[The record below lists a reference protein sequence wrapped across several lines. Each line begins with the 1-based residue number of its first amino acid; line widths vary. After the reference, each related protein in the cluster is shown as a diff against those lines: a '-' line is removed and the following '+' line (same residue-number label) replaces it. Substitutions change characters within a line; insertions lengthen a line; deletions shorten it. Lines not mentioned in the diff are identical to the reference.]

1 MAASGYD
8 RVLILNVLSTIE
20 PFKTCD
26 KRDLGLVADAVSGRV
41 AVKAGETLC
50 AEGDAAEVWWVV
62 LGGEA
67 DVTARG
73 KKVGSIGKNEAV
85 GELALFDGGGRSA
98 TVTAVSDL
106 DVLVFD
112 KSTFLDALAAAPPL
126 ALALLHSAA
135 RRLRAANELV

>member
-1 MAASGYD
+1 M
-8 RVLILNVLSTIE
+8 LILNVLSTIE
-20 PFKTCD
+20 PFKNCD
-26 KRDLGLVADAVSGRV
+26 KRDLGLVADAVSGRI
-41 AVKAGETLC
+41 AVKAGDSLC
-50 AEGDAAEVWWVV
+50 VEGDAADVWWVV

-98 TVTAVSDL
+98 TVTAASNL

-112 KSTFLDALAAAPPL
+112 KSTFLDAIVAAPQL
-126 ALALLHSAA
+126 AVALLHSAA